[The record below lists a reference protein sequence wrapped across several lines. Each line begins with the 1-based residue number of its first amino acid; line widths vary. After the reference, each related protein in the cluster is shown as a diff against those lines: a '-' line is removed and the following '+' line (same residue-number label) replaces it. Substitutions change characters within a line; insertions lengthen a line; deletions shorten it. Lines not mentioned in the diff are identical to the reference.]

1 MTRYYCRL
9 NGDDDDEGVELVDDA
24 TAREAARDMFGQAI
38 RDGEVKHG
46 GELLVSDAAGRR
58 VARFSF
64 PKKRELVAAM

>member
-1 MTRYYCRL
+1 MTGYYCRL

-24 TAREAARDMFGQAI
+24 TAREAARDMLGQAI

-64 PKKRELVAAM
+64 SEEA